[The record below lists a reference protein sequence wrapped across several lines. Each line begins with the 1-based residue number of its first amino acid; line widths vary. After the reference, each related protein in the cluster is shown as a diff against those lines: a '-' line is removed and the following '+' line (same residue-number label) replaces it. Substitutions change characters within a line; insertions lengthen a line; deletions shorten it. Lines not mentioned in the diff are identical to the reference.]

1 MKKKLLSLLMIITTM
16 CCVATG
22 CTLEKVEKDE
32 PNIDNVDLKID
43 DESESESESEEE
55 SETEEAMT
63 LEAYYYDIE
72 ANRKAL
78 DDVCNTLLQS
88 NSATFSNIEWEVEGN
103 VFSYIYTVNID
114 DSLLEQYKESLKKSA
129 ETMDLDSTIEQ
140 MHEESGVDDEIT
152 IVFKYVSNSGTE
164 ILEVKK
170 QG

>member
-43 DESESESESEEE
+43 DE

>member
-43 DESESESESEEE
+43 DESESESEEE

-78 DDVCNTLLQS
+78 DDTVDSLLKS
-88 NSATFSNIEWEVEGN
+88 NSETFSNIEWKVEGN
-103 VFSYIYTVNID
+103 VFTYTYTVNID
-114 DSLLEQYKESLKKSA
+114 DSLLEQYKDALKKSA
-129 ETMDLDSTIEQ
+129 ESMDMDATLEQ

-152 IVFKYVSNSGTE
+152 IIFKYISSSGAD
-164 ILEVKK
+164 ILEVKN

>member
-43 DESESESESEEE
+43 DESE
-55 SETEEAMT
+55 TEEAMT

-78 DDVCNTLLQS
+78 DDNVESLINS
-88 NSATFSNIEWEVEGN
+88 NKELFSNIEWNVEGN
-103 VFSYIYTVNID
+103 VFTYTYTVNID
-114 DSLLEQYKESLKKSA
+114 DSLLEQYKDALKKSA
-129 ETMDLDSTIEQ
+129 ESMDMDATLEQ

-152 IVFKYVSNSGTE
+152 IVFKYVSSSGVD